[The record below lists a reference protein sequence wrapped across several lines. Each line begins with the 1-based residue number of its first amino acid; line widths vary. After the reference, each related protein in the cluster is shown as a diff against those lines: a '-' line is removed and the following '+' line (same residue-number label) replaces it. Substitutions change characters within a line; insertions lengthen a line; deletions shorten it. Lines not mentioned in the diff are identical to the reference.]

1 MALLWFVAAKVKF
14 SVAIS
19 SPEQGKYPG
28 SGDFFH
34 TQGLQ
39 KIQMYANLPHVMAN
53 TSLTPELVKL
63 ATELAAGFAASQKV
77 VAAKARIGLFYQNPE
92 ATDLFRK
99 VSEYGETLRNKHM
112 EGMPPS
118 EEELNKFDQLRSAVV
133 ENELCKGFL
142 ESRQLLDDMLSV
154 VNQYLC
160 LAIEKGAA
168 PSDEEVAESMNQ
180 QMSACSCG
188 GGCHGNCG
196 DCDNES
202 CEKHEGSCGCGPDCT
217 CGCQEGKECTCGKDH
232 EGGCGCGPDC
242 TCGCQEG
249 KECTCGDGHECCGK
263 HGEGHECKCGKH

>member
-1 MALLWFVAAKVKF
+1 
-14 SVAIS
+14 
-19 SPEQGKYPG
+19 
-28 SGDFFH
+28 
-34 TQGLQ
+34 
-39 KIQMYANLPHVMAN
+39 MAN
-53 TSLTPELVKL
+53 TSLTPELAAL
-63 ATELAAGFAASQKV
+63 AQELAAGFAASQKV

-142 ESRQLLDDMLSV
+142 ESRQLLDDMLQV

-168 PSDEEVAESMNQ
+168 PSDEEVADAMNQ

-188 GGCHGNCG
+188 GGCHG
-196 DCDNES
+196 DCS
-202 CEKHEGSCGCGPDCT
+202 DCT
-217 CGCQEGKECTCGKDH
+217 AMFAPLENVGM
-232 EGGCGCGPDC
+232 
-242 TCGCQEG
+242 
-249 KECTCGDGHECCGK
+249 
-263 HGEGHECKCGKH
+263 

>member
-1 MALLWFVAAKVKF
+1 
-14 SVAIS
+14 
-19 SPEQGKYPG
+19 
-28 SGDFFH
+28 
-34 TQGLQ
+34 
-39 KIQMYANLPHVMAN
+39 MAN
-53 TSLTPELVKL
+53 TSLTPELAKL
-63 ATELAAGFAASQKV
+63 AGELAAAFAGSQKV

-118 EEELNKFDQLRSAVV
+118 EEELSPFDQLRSAVV

-142 ESRQLLDDMLSV
+142 ESRQMLDDMLSV

-160 LAIEKGAA
+160 LAIEKGSA

-188 GGCHGNCG
+188 GGCHGDCG

-202 CEKHEGSCGCGPDCT
+202 CGKKCDCGDSKCNCGPDCT
-217 CGCQEGKECTCGKDH
+217 CGCQEGKECTCG
-232 EGGCGCGPDC
+232 EG
-242 TCGCQEG
+242 
-249 KECTCGDGHECCGK
+249 ECCGK

>member
-1 MALLWFVAAKVKF
+1 
-14 SVAIS
+14 
-19 SPEQGKYPG
+19 
-28 SGDFFH
+28 
-34 TQGLQ
+34 
-39 KIQMYANLPHVMAN
+39 MAN
-53 TSLTPELVKL
+53 TSLTPELAAL
-63 ATELAAGFAASQKV
+63 AQELAAGFAASQKV

-142 ESRQLLDDMLSV
+142 ESRQLLDDMLQV

-168 PSDEEVAESMNQ
+168 PSDEEVADAMNQ

-188 GGCHGNCG
+188 GGCHG
-196 DCDNES
+196 DCSDCSND
-202 CEKHEGSCGCGPDCT
+202 SCGKKSCN
-217 CGCQEGKECTCGKDH
+217 
-232 EGGCGCGPDC
+232 CGPDC

-249 KECTCGDGHECCGK
+249 KECTCGDGCNCGSDCTCGCQEGKECTCGDDCCGKHGEGECCGK

>member
-1 MALLWFVAAKVKF
+1 
-14 SVAIS
+14 
-19 SPEQGKYPG
+19 
-28 SGDFFH
+28 
-34 TQGLQ
+34 
-39 KIQMYANLPHVMAN
+39 MAN
-53 TSLTPELVKL
+53 TSLTPELAKL
-63 ATELAAGFAASQKV
+63 AGELAAAFASSQKV

-118 EEELNKFDQLRSAVV
+118 EEELSKFDQLRSAVV

-142 ESRQLLDDMLSV
+142 ESRQMLDDMLSV

-160 LAIEKGAA
+160 LAIEKGSA
-168 PSDEEVAESMNQ
+168 PSDEEVADSMNQ

-188 GGCHGNCG
+188 GGCHGDCG

-202 CEKHEGSCGCGPDCT
+202 CGKKCDCGDSKCNCGPDCT
-217 CGCQEGKECTCGKDH
+217 CGCQEGKECTCG
-232 EGGCGCGPDC
+232 EG
-242 TCGCQEG
+242 
-249 KECTCGDGHECCGK
+249 ECCGK

>member
-1 MALLWFVAAKVKF
+1 
-14 SVAIS
+14 
-19 SPEQGKYPG
+19 
-28 SGDFFH
+28 
-34 TQGLQ
+34 
-39 KIQMYANLPHVMAN
+39 MAN
-53 TSLTPELVKL
+53 TSLTPELAAL
-63 ATELAAGFAASQKV
+63 AQELAAGFAASQKV

-142 ESRQLLDDMLSV
+142 ESRQLLDDMLQV

-168 PSDEEVAESMNQ
+168 PSDEEVADAMNQ

-188 GGCHGNCG
+188 GGCHG
-196 DCDNES
+196 DCSDCSNES
-202 CEKHEGSCGCGPDCT
+202 CGKKSCN
-217 CGCQEGKECTCGKDH
+217 
-232 EGGCGCGPDC
+232 CGPDC

-249 KECTCGDGHECCGK
+249 KECTCGDGCNCGSDCTCGCQEGKECTCGDDCCGKHGEGECCGK

>member
-1 MALLWFVAAKVKF
+1 MRN
-14 SVAIS
+14 
-19 SPEQGKYPG
+19 
-28 SGDFFH
+28 
-34 TQGLQ
+34 
-39 KIQMYANLPHVMAN
+39 YANLARVMAN
-53 TSLTPELVKL
+53 TSLTPELAKL
-63 ATELAAGFAASQKV
+63 AGELASAFANSQKV

-160 LAIEKGAA
+160 IAIEKGAA
-168 PSDEEVAESMNQ
+168 PSDEEVADAMNQ

-188 GGCHGNCG
+188 GGCHGDCS
-196 DCDNES
+196 DCDNDS
-202 CEKHEGSCGCGPDCT
+202 
-217 CGCQEGKECTCGKDH
+217 
-232 EGGCGCGPDC
+232 
-242 TCGCQEG
+242 
-249 KECTCGDGHECCGK
+249 CGK
-263 HGEGHECKCGKH
+263 HGEGHECKCGKGDDCCGGNCGDGECCGNHGEGHECKCGKH

>member
-1 MALLWFVAAKVKF
+1 
-14 SVAIS
+14 
-19 SPEQGKYPG
+19 
-28 SGDFFH
+28 
-34 TQGLQ
+34 
-39 KIQMYANLPHVMAN
+39 MAN
-53 TSLTPELVKL
+53 TSLTPELAKL
-63 ATELAAGFAASQKV
+63 AGELAAAFAGSQKV

-118 EEELNKFDQLRSAVV
+118 EEELSKFDQLRSAVV

-142 ESRQLLDDMLSV
+142 ESRQMLDDMLSV

-160 LAIEKGAA
+160 LAIEKGSA
-168 PSDEEVAESMNQ
+168 PSDEEVADSMNQ

-188 GGCHGNCG
+188 GGCHGDCG

-202 CEKHEGSCGCGPDCT
+202 CGKKCDCGDSKCNCGPDCT
-217 CGCQEGKECTCGKDH
+217 CGCQEGKECTCG
-232 EGGCGCGPDC
+232 EG
-242 TCGCQEG
+242 
-249 KECTCGDGHECCGK
+249 ECCGK

>member
-1 MALLWFVAAKVKF
+1 M
-14 SVAIS
+14 IR
-19 SPEQGKYPG
+19 
-28 SGDFFH
+28 
-34 TQGLQ
+34 GLQ
-39 KIQMYANLPHVMAN
+39 AGHKCANLSRVMAN

-63 ATELAAGFAASQKV
+63 ATELASGFAASQKV
-77 VAAKARIGLFYQNPE
+77 IAAKARIGLFYQNPE

-168 PSDEEVAESMNQ
+168 PSDEEVAESMSQ
-180 QMSACSCG
+180 QMSSCSCG

-202 CEKHEGSCGCGPDCT
+202 CGKHECSCGCQD
-217 CGCQEGKECTCGKDH
+217 GKECS
-232 EGGCGCGPDC
+232 
-242 TCGCQEG
+242 
-249 KECTCGDGHECCGK
+249 CGDDHECCGK

>member
-1 MALLWFVAAKVKF
+1 MC
-14 SVAIS
+14 
-19 SPEQGKYPG
+19 
-28 SGDFFH
+28 
-34 TQGLQ
+34 
-39 KIQMYANLPHVMAN
+39 YATRVMAN
-53 TSLTPELVKL
+53 TSLTPELVEL
-63 ATELAAGFAASQKV
+63 AQQLAAGFASSQKV

-118 EEELNKFDQLRSAVV
+118 EEELSKFDQLRSAVV

-142 ESRQLLDDMLSV
+142 ESRQMLDDMLSV

-160 LAIEKGAA
+160 LAIEKGSA
-168 PSDEEVAESMNQ
+168 PSDEEVADSMNQ

-188 GGCHGNCG
+188 GGCHGDCG

-202 CEKHEGSCGCGPDCT
+202 CGKNKCDCGDSKCNCGPDCT
-217 CGCQEGKECTCGKDH
+217 CGCQEGKECTCG
-232 EGGCGCGPDC
+232 EG
-242 TCGCQEG
+242 
-249 KECTCGDGHECCGK
+249 ECCGK

>member
-1 MALLWFVAAKVKF
+1 
-14 SVAIS
+14 
-19 SPEQGKYPG
+19 
-28 SGDFFH
+28 
-34 TQGLQ
+34 
-39 KIQMYANLPHVMAN
+39 MAN

-118 EEELNKFDQLRSAVV
+118 EEELAKFDQLRAAVV

-142 ESRQLLDDMLSV
+142 ESRQMLDDMLSV

-160 LAIEKGAA
+160 LAIEKGSA
-168 PSDEEVAESMNQ
+168 PTDEEVADSMNQ

-188 GGCHGNCG
+188 GGCHGDCG

-202 CEKHEGSCGCGPDCT
+202 CSKH
-217 CGCQEGKECTCGKDH
+217 ECTCGGDH
-232 EGGCGCGPDC
+232 ECQCGGD
-242 TCGCQEG
+242 
-249 KECTCGDGHECCGK
+249 HECSCD
-263 HGEGHECKCGKH
+263 GEHECKCGKH

>member
-1 MALLWFVAAKVKF
+1 
-14 SVAIS
+14 
-19 SPEQGKYPG
+19 
-28 SGDFFH
+28 
-34 TQGLQ
+34 
-39 KIQMYANLPHVMAN
+39 MAN
-53 TSLTPELVKL
+53 TSLTPELAKL
-63 ATELAAGFAASQKV
+63 AGELAAAFANSQKV

-118 EEELNKFDQLRSAVV
+118 EEELSKFDQLRSAVV
-133 ENELCKGFL
+133 ENDLCKGFL

-160 LAIEKGAA
+160 LAIEKGSA
-168 PSDEEVAESMNQ
+168 PSDEEVADSMNQ

-188 GGCHGNCG
+188 GGCHGDCG

-202 CEKHEGSCGCGPDCT
+202 CGKKCDCGDSKCN
-217 CGCQEGKECTCGKDH
+217 
-232 EGGCGCGPDC
+232 CGPDC

-249 KECTCGDGHECCGK
+249 KECTCGDGECCGK
-263 HGEGHECKCGKH
+263 HEGHECKCGKH